1 MASTKITE
9 FDLDPNMDM
18 AHESTVQEILD
29 TVNNMETSLTGELT
43 ANVVKSIQHV
53 SLSYSN
59 TTDVGEIPINPV
71 NLEKTIFLMYRQ
83 YDYGGCSNIVY
94 TTTQDKISLD
104 LPTSHGR
111 VAFWIIEFY

>member
-1 MASTKITE
+1 MAEVNLDVAMQST
-9 FDLDPNMDM
+9 
-18 AHESTVQEILD
+18 SQEIL
-29 TVNNMETSLTGELT
+29 TKIGEGVT

-59 TTDVGEIPINPV
+59 TTDVGEIPFNPV

-83 YDYGGCSNIVY
+83 YDYGGCSNITYEV
-94 TTTQDKISLD
+94 TQDKISID